1 MRRALIFAS
10 LVAAAWSIAL
20 LTVRLLG
27 LCVSDDAAT
36 CTLVLLAFGSAW
48 GARVLDESWG

>member
-1 MRRALIFAS
+1 MRFALIFAS

-20 LTVRLLG
+20 LTVRLIG

-36 CTLVLLAFGSAW
+36 CTVVLLAFGCAW
-48 GARVLDESWG
+48 GARWLDGEW